1 MIISLTIIP
10 SKFLGFFKN
19 GRLFENPSATI
30 CKLLLI
36 EREETP
42 VNATALEI
50 ILRITKN
57 LYIFVELMMIDVMI
71 YIEVKSCSSSFISDT
86 FGLLLD

>member
-1 MIISLTIIP
+1 MIISLTINP

-19 GRLFENPSATI
+19 GRLLENPSAAI

-36 EREETP
+36 EREDTP

-50 ILRITKN
+50 ILRMTKS
-57 LYIFVELMMIDVMI
+57 LHIF
-71 YIEVKSCSSSFISDT
+71 
-86 FGLLLD
+86 

>member
-1 MIISLTIIP
+1 MKLFLTISP

-19 GRLFENPSATI
+19 GRLLENPSATI

-36 EREETP
+36 EREDTP

-50 ILRITKN
+50 MLRMTNSLHIFF
-57 LYIFVELMMIDVMI
+57 LYFELR
-71 YIEVKSCSSSFISDT
+71 
-86 FGLLLD
+86 